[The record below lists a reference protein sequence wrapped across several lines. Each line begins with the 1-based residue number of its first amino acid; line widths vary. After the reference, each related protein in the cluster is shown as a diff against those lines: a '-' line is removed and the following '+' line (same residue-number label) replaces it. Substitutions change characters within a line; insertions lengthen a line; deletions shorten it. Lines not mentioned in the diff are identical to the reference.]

1 MNFFDILLPIV
12 FALVGIALI
21 WFVVELA
28 MLVRKARGTVTNVE
42 KDLLPTLANVN
53 KISESVVPVTAK
65 VDPLMDRVALTV
77 DAANLEIMRVDQ
89 ILEDVGQITGSVSKT
104 MDAVDTVT
112 SAPVELV
119 NSVTNKMRS
128 RFKPRYASDESVKLG
143 QTEAKKSTTVA
154 DFVDAAADAATDAV
168 SQQKTRMA
176 DRKAAREERSAY
188 DAAKGEQLD
197 KTADGLTDAVVS
209 AAGADTPAAEIPGYT
224 VIPPTVTD
232 K

>member
-28 MLVRKARGTVTNVE
+28 MLVRKARGTVADVE

-53 KISESVVPVTAK
+53 KITEGVVPVTAK
-65 VDPLMDRVALTV
+65 VDPLMDRVSLTV

-89 ILEDVGQITGSVSKT
+89 ILEDVGQITGSVTKT

-119 NSVTNKMRS
+119 SSVTSKMRS
-128 RFKPRYASDESVKLG
+128 KFKPRYASDESVKLG
-143 QTEAKKSTTVA
+143 QTEAGKPGTVA
-154 DFVDAAADAATDAV
+154 DFVDAAADAASSAV
-168 SQQKTRMA
+168 AQQKTRMA

-188 DAAKGEQLD
+188 DAAKVEQLD
-197 KTADGLTDAVVS
+197 KAAGTMTDAVIT
-209 AAGADTPAAEIPGYT
+209 ATDADTPAAEIPGYT
-224 VIPPTVTD
+224 VIPTP
-232 K
+232 KN